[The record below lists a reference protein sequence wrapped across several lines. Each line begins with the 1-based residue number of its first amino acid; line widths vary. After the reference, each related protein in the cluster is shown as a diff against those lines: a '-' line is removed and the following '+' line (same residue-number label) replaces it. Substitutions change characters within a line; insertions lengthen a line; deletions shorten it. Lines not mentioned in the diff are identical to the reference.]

1 MQTALKAAAPPVDPA
16 SVATVRS
23 NGVAR
28 RGGALVAAFVLAAS
42 ASAGARPDAAKL
54 RVAAVGT
61 DAIVLRWDGPEA
73 RRWAIRH
80 REAGGG
86 WARDRTRGRRARLG
100 GLARGTV
107 HEAQVAPC
115 RRRGC
120 GPWSNIA
127 RTATLLA
134 PFNGPHPDPGC
145 EAFPPGDGFN
155 RDVSA
160 APLAA
165 DSEQII
171 DRIGADGG
179 DFLHPDFGSNPGYG
193 IPFAV
198 VPGDQPAVPVR
209 FRAYGDESDAG
220 PYPVP
225 PGAPVEGGRRSDG
238 DRHVLILRRPREPGG
253 SCHLFELYRAREL
266 GGARNAWAA
275 DSGAVFDL
283 GAPLAG
289 QRPGGWTSA
298 DAAGLPIYPGLVTYE
313 EVRSG
318 VVDHAIRVT
327 FERTRRGYVPPA
339 THHAS
344 DSCHPHRPPMGLRL
358 RLAASYDISG
368 LTGDARVIATALK
381 RYGLIVADNGSNW
394 YITGSTDRRWDDQDL
409 NQLKAI
415 PGDAFEVVAPG
426 PETSPC

>member
-1 MQTALKAAAPPVDPA
+1 MIEAMRPNRRSVPALLGAALALLALAAAAPAPA
-16 SVATVRS
+16 
-23 NGVAR
+23 AR
-28 RGGALVAAFVLAAS
+28 N
-42 ASAGARPDAAKL
+42 AAKL
-54 RVAAVGT
+54 RVTSVGT
-61 DAIVLRWDGPEA
+61 GTIALRWSGPDS

-80 REAGGG
+80 RQVDGG
-86 WARDRTRGRRARLG
+86 WARGRVHGKRTRLV

-107 HEAQVAPC
+107 YEAQVAPC

-120 GPWSNIA
+120 GGWSNVA

-145 EAFPPGDGFN
+145 EAFPPGDELN

-165 DSEQII
+165 DSAQII
-171 DRIGADGG
+171 DRIGSDGG

-193 IPFAV
+193 IPFVV
-198 VPGDQPAVPVR
+198 VPADQPAVPIR

-238 DRHVLILRRPREPGG
+238 DRHVLVLRRPREPGG
-253 SCHLFELYRAREL
+253 SCRLFELYRAGGL
-266 GGARNAWAA
+266 GGARRAWAA

-318 VVDHAIRVT
+318 TIDHAIRVT

-358 RLAASYDISG
+358 RLAASYDTSA
-368 LTGDARVIATALK
+368 LTGDARVIATAMK

-394 YITGSTDRRWDDQDL
+394 YITGATDRRWNDANL

-415 PGDAFEVVAPG
+415 PGEAFEVVAPG